1 VSDAPSVMQRRIRCS
16 GLLVLLGLGVE
27 VATLLWRSPLSFFV
41 FMIVGGAL
49 VALGIVTFLL
59 SLVSPEARREA

>member
-1 VSDAPSVMQRRIRCS
+1 MQRRIRGS

-27 VATLLWRSPLSFFV
+27 VVTLLWRSPLSFFV

-49 VALGIVTFLL
+49 VALGIGLFLL

>member
-1 VSDAPSVMQRRIRCS
+1 MSDGASVMQRRIRRS
-16 GLLVLLGLGVE
+16 GLFVLLGLGVE

-41 FMIVGGAL
+41 FMFLGGAL
-49 VALGIVTFLL
+49 VGLGIVTFLL